1 MGDIFKVFDE
11 KKAKFDEWLK
21 EQPLAV
27 RCAGQHFRSCPFP
40 PDPIRSH
47 FTPKPEK
54 AAAFAGSFR
63 LDVSLT
69 TV

>member
-27 RCAGQHFRSCPFP
+27 RCAGQHF
-40 PDPIRSH
+40 
-47 FTPKPEK
+47 T
-54 AAAFAGSFR
+54 
-63 LDVSLT
+63 
-69 TV
+69 

>member
-27 RCAGQHFRSCPFP
+27 RCAGQHFRSCSVPSRS
-40 PDPIRSH
+40 DPITLH
-47 FTPKPEK
+47 P
-54 AAAFAGSFR
+54 
-63 LDVSLT
+63 
-69 TV
+69 